1 MRRVHNNAW
10 LSARAP
16 MAAIAA
22 AVGALAMMVPASVPA
37 MAEETTTDS
46 LLAGAVSAPAC
57 NTSEGSVGTICST
70 KFGNTEVAALK
81 KFAADSNITT
91 VYFKNTDSSWVT
103 NDYIDFSDNAGN
115 APLAITHNLTL
126 VGARTK
132 KSGSEPADVS
142 RILDISF
149 HVQNGAKLT
158 LAGNL
163 VVDDAEPSISRA
175 EIPVVVENGS
185 FATRD
190 TVRLMSNNG
199 TGTAA
204 GVYVN
209 ADAPQGTVEL
219 DSDGTFTKTDGFVE
233 ARGTYP
239 TVYGTSGAVINESPN
254 VAVTISNG
262 TYVSEAGDEY
272 EGEPAHAVYSKG
284 TLTVNGQAKISSIR
298 VAGGVANINGGN
310 INSEYADQF
319 EETPST
325 AQYPLRID
333 NGAKVYMTSGA
344 IAKNNNTAIPNAV
357 SIAKGGFL
365 FVRAAEGD
373 ETYDPTPTID
383 GTKLSV
389 GAFDAKQPQ
398 NGPELSLNYAPIN
411 GITNN
416 KVALRSNYQLT
427 DEAAKSFEGQVA
439 ADMLFESDYSGN
451 NTRDVSTI
459 TMAGV
464 TTTQA
469 NGISTASTS
478 YADKH
483 GVYYAYGRYQLT
495 GNGVQSTLI
504 GGDGDAFVYGNP
516 TKLEYEWYS
525 KDQVKA
531 YKDDKTGNVGKSYPV
546 NEGINK
552 NRLFAGWFSSYTDWN
567 KSATADYKNDTYTSG
582 ANAKE
587 YAWAHFADSRNLT
600 LRAQTTASKDG
611 KKAVRLLTTVDS
623 TKYATV
629 NFTINA
635 SSGKSVTGKTTT
647 AYAYVLEKDN
657 QVKPNVRSEFGA
669 FNSPEADNSEV
680 GKCNGYWAT
689 MLVRNVPEGTT
700 TIPVTLSWTTLD
712 GTTVTVPQQNANVQ

>member
-37 MAEETTTDS
+37 MAEETTTDP

-57 NTSEGSVGTICST
+57 NTSSGSVATICST
-70 KFGNTEVAALK
+70 LSGKAEVEALK
-81 KFAADSNITT
+81 KFAADSAITT
-91 VYFKNTDSSWVT
+91 VYFKDTDSSWVR
-103 NDYIDFSDNAGN
+103 NDYIDFSDNADN
-115 APLAITHNLTL
+115 APLTITHNLTL
-126 VGARTK
+126 VGAHTK

-149 HVQNGAKLT
+149 HVQSGAKLT

-163 VVDDAEPSISRA
+163 VVDDVESAGRS

-185 FATRD
+185 FETRD
-190 TVRLMSNNG
+190 TVRLASNGG
-199 TGTAA
+199 TGMAV
-204 GVYVN
+204 GIYVN
-209 ADAPQGTVEL
+209 AGAQGTVDLGSE
-219 DSDGTFTKTDGFVE
+219 GTFERSD
-233 ARGTYP
+233 GTYP

-310 INSEYADQF
+310 IKSEYADQF
-319 EETPST
+319 KETPST

-398 NGPELSLNYAPIN
+398 DGPELSLNYAPIN

-451 NTRDVSTI
+451 DTRDVSTI

-495 GNGVQSTLI
+495 GNGIKSTLI

-525 KDQVKA
+525 KDQVTS
-531 YKDDKTGNVGKSYPV
+531 YKDDKTGKAGKSYPV

-567 KSATADYKNDTYTSG
+567 EFATANYKNDTYTTVGSG
-582 ANAKE
+582 ADAKE

-600 LRAQTTASKDG
+600 LRAQTTTTALKDG

-635 SSGKSVTGKTTT
+635 SSGRSVTGKTTT
-647 AYAYVLEKDN
+647 AYAYVLENDN
-657 QVKPNVRSEFGA
+657 QVKPNGRSEFGA

>member
-37 MAEETTTDS
+37 MAEETTADP

-57 NTSEGSVGTICST
+57 NTSSGSVATICST
-70 KFGNTEVAALK
+70 LSGKAEVEALK
-81 KFAADSNITT
+81 QFAADSAITT
-91 VYFKNTDSSWVT
+91 VYFKNTDSSWVN
-103 NDYIDFSDNAGN
+103 NDYINFSNNADD

-149 HVQNGAKLT
+149 HVQSGAKLT

-163 VVDDAEPSISRA
+163 VVDDVESAGRS

-185 FATRD
+185 FETRD
-190 TVRLMSNNG
+190 TVRLASNGG
-199 TGTAA
+199 TGMAV
-204 GVYVN
+204 GIYVN
-209 ADAPQGTVEL
+209 AGAQGTVDLGSE
-219 DSDGTFTKTDGFVE
+219 GTFERSD
-233 ARGTYP
+233 GTYP

-344 IAKNNNTAIPNAV
+344 IANNGNKNIPNAV

-373 ETYDPTPTID
+373 GTYNSTPTID

-398 NGPELSLNYAPIN
+398 NGPELSLNYAPIS
-411 GITNN
+411 GITDN

-427 DEAAKSFEGQVA
+427 DDDAKSFEGQVA
-439 ADMLFESDYSGN
+439 ADMLFERNYSGN

-464 TTTQA
+464 TTTQTD
-469 NGISTASTS
+469 GVSTASTS

-495 GNGVQSTLI
+495 GNGIKSTLI

-525 KDQVKA
+525 KDQVTS
-531 YKDDKTGNVGKSYPV
+531 YKDDKTGKAGKSYPV

-567 KSATADYKNDTYTSG
+567 EFATANYKNDTYTTVGSG
-582 ANAKE
+582 ADAKE

-600 LRAQTTASKDG
+600 LRAQTTTTALKDG

-647 AYAYVLEKDN
+647 AYAYVLENDN
-657 QVKPNVRSEFGA
+657 QVKPNVKSEFGA
-669 FNSPEADNSEV
+669 FNSPEVDNSEV

-712 GTTVTVPQQNANVQ
+712 GTTVTVPQQIANVQ